1 MVNKQ
6 QSIKFKGIPLDVTY
20 THFITSRNEDFVRV
34 TRVIHNG
41 EDITPLINVL
51 ISIELEK
58 QLIKELTNE

>member
-6 QSIKFKGIPLDVTY
+6 QSVKFKGISLYVSYTY
-20 THFITSRNEDFVRV
+20 FVTSRNTDFVRV

-51 ISIELEK
+51 TCIDIEK
-58 QLIKELTNE
+58 QLIRELNP

>member
-6 QSIKFKGIPLDVTY
+6 QSIKFKGIPLDVIY

-34 TRVIHNG
+34 TRVIHKGKN
-41 EDITPLINVL
+41 ITPLINVL
-51 ISIELEK
+51 IFIEIEK